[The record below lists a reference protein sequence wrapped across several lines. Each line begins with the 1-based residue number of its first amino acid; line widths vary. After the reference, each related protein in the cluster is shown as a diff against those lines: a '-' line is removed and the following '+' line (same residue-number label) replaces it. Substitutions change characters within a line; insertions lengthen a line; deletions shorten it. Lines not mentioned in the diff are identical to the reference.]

1 MATDDKPFSCTACGA
16 KFSTRKELDEHNKQK
31 HPELTPAGQ
40 AGRRQ

>member
-1 MATDDKPFSCTACGA
+1 MATDDKPFSCSGGA
-16 KFSTRKELDEHNKQK
+16 KFSTRKELEEHNKTK